1 LSKKEVQKYT
11 VFTGRRDLD
20 KNSTMNTFNWEWII
34 WTTYGMKEK
43 KKKKEITGEWDGI
56 VMVRIKSRFFNSWK
70 TKNIYI
76 EPKHEEK
83 KVETLKNIFLLQ

>member
-1 LSKKEVQKYT
+1 
-11 VFTGRRDLD
+11 
-20 KNSTMNTFNWEWII
+20 
-34 WTTYGMKEK
+34 MKEK